1 VSGLPLAGWW
11 DDGDGIL
18 LPPSVMAA
26 VDRAAI
32 AGGTPGTV
40 LMERAGR
47 AVARIVTRRFPPQ
60 PVTVLCGPGNN
71 GGDGYVAARILRGA
85 GWPVRVQSLVD
96 PASLT
101 GDAAWARAQWPG
113 TIERADG
120 ELGQAGLLV
129 DALFGGGLARDL
141 DGPARALVQAMAATG
156 RPIVAVDVPSGVDAG
171 SGAIRGAAAPAAVTV
186 TFCRARPGHV
196 LLPGRELV
204 GQLVIADI
212 GIPDELVTRHD
223 VGLRVNAPVR
233 WRSALPIRTATS
245 HKYRH
250 GHALVIGGPA
260 HATGA
265 CRVAARAALRSG
277 AGLVTVACASD
288 ALATYAG
295 TTAAVMT
302 RVVEDH
308 DALDRLLADDR
319 ITAVLIGP
327 AAGVGDRTLDA
338 VTRAVG
344 RSAATVLDADA
355 LTSLAAV
362 PAASRPRLHERCVIT
377 PHEGE
382 FARLFC
388 ISGDRL
394 SRARAAAAQM
404 GCVVLLKGADTVIAA
419 PDGRAS
425 IQPAAP
431 ASLATAGTGD
441 VLAGI
446 VVGLA
451 AQRMPVYEA
460 ACAAAW
466 LHAAAAEGRAG
477 LIADDL
483 PDRLGAVLAA
493 AQFRPLPEG
502 VA

>member
-1 VSGLPLAGWW
+1 
-11 DDGDGIL
+11 
-18 LPPSVMAA
+18 
-26 VDRAAI
+26 
-32 AGGTPGTV
+32 
-40 LMERAGR
+40 MERAGR
-47 AVARIVTRRFPPQ
+47 AVARVVTRRFSPQ
-60 PVTVLCGPGNN
+60 PVIVLCGPGNN

-85 GWPVRVQSLVD
+85 GWSVRVLSLVD
-96 PASLT
+96 PTTLT
-101 GDAAWARAQWPG
+101 GDAAWARSTWSGP
-113 TIERADG
+113 IEPTDTKLAG
-120 ELGQAGLLV
+120 PGLLV

-141 DGPARALVQAMAATG
+141 EGPARAQVQAMAATG

-171 SGAIRGAAAPAAVTV
+171 SGAVRGAAAPAVVTV

-196 LLPGRELV
+196 LLPGRELA

-212 GIPDELVTRHD
+212 GISDDLVTRHD
-223 VGLRVNAPVR
+223 VGLRVNAPAR
-233 WRSALPIRTATS
+233 WRCGLPIRTAMS
-245 HKYRH
+245 HKYTH
-250 GHALVIGGPA
+250 GHALVVGGPA

-265 CRVAARAALRSG
+265 CRLAARAALRSG
-277 AGLVTVACASD
+277 AGLVTVACASN
-288 ALATYAG
+288 AVATYAS

-302 RVVEDH
+302 RMMDDR

-319 ITAVLIGP
+319 ITAVLVGP

-338 VTRAVG
+338 VARAVS
-344 RSAATVLDADA
+344 RSVATVLDADA
-355 LTSLAAV
+355 LTSLAAA

-382 FARLFC
+382 FARLF
-388 ISGDRL
+388 SLQGDRL
-394 SRARAAAAQM
+394 SRARAAAAQA

-425 IQPAAP
+425 VQPLAP
-431 ASLATAGTGD
+431 PTLATAGSGD

-446 VVGLA
+446 VLGLA

-460 ACAAAW
+460 TCAAAW

-483 PDRLGAVLAA
+483 PDRLGAALTA
-493 AQFRPLPEG
+493 AQVQPLPEG

>member
-1 VSGLPLAGWW
+1 MSGLPLAGWW
-11 DDGDGIL
+11 DHGDGIL
-18 LPPSVMAA
+18 LPPGVMAA

-32 AGGTPGTV
+32 AGGTPGTT

-47 AVARIVTRRFPPQ
+47 AVARVVTRRFSPQ

-71 GGDGYVAARILRGA
+71 GGDGYVAARLLHGA
-85 GWPVRVQSLVD
+85 GWSVRVRSLVD
-96 PASLT
+96 PTTLT
-101 GDAAWARAQWPG
+101 GDAAWARAAWSGP
-113 TIERADG
+113 IEPADTN
-120 ELGQAGLLV
+120 LPATGLLV

-141 DGPARALVQAMAATG
+141 DGPAHALVRAMAEAG

-171 SGAIRGAAAPAAVTV
+171 SGAVRGAAAPAAVTV

-196 LLPGRELV
+196 LLPGRELA

-212 GIPDELVTRHD
+212 GIPDDLVTRHD
-223 VGLRVNAPVR
+223 VGLRVNAPAR
-233 WRSALPIRTATS
+233 WRSRLPIRTATS
-245 HKYRH
+245 HKYKH
-250 GHALVIGGPA
+250 GHALVVGGPA

-265 CRVAARAALRSG
+265 CRLAARAALRSG

-288 ALATYAG
+288 AVATYAC

-302 RVVEDH
+302 RVADDR
-308 DALDRLLADDR
+308 DALDRLFADDR

-327 AAGVGDRTLDA
+327 AAGVDDRTLDA
-338 VTRAVG
+338 VTRAVS

-355 LTSLAAV
+355 LTSLATV

-382 FARLFC
+382 FARLFALT
-388 ISGDRL
+388 GDRL
-394 SRARAAAAQM
+394 SRARAAAAQA
-404 GCVVLLKGADTVIAA
+404 GCVVLLKGADTVVAA

-425 IQPAAP
+425 IHPLAP
-431 ASLATAGTGD
+431 STLATAGTGD

-446 VVGLA
+446 VLGLA
-451 AQRMPVYEA
+451 AQQMPVYEA

-466 LHAAAAEGRAG
+466 LHAAAAKERAG

-483 PDRLGAVLAA
+483 PDRLGAALAA
-493 AQFRPLPEG
+493 AQVQPLSEG